1 MSQELIPHR
10 AAPGTE
16 VSAPFALSEDQQKA
30 FEDFVGFM
38 LDPLAYVFVLSGYSG
53 TGKSTLVKWL
63 IDKLPSIQRTARLI
77 DPTARDWD
85 VQLTA
90 TTNQAADALSQLSGM
105 DVRTIHSFLGLRVD
119 TNYRTNETSLI
130 PRDRNDIKEGY
141 LLFVDE
147 ASYADT
153 LLMQM
158 IFQLTNKTKIIFM
171 GDKAQLLQ
179 VKSVNAPVFAAGFPG
194 AHLSQV
200 MRQAEGNPI
209 TTMATAFR
217 NTVETGEWGQFEP
230 DNHHIQ
236 WLTREHFED
245 QIKAEFL
252 RPDWSCKDSKVLAWT
267 NKTVIAYN
275 QAIRDLVQGDPE
287 LKVGDFAVCNK
298 FMKSGAHSIKT
309 DQLVLVTKIDPD
321 TQEHDVW
328 GNYIEVDHRSTFF
341 MPKSLEQRKALI
353 KYAKDSEDF
362 QLVAHIDN
370 HWIDLRAA
378 FACTINKS
386 QGSTYDTVFIDL
398 DDIRKCN
405 NGNTIARMLYVAVS
419 RARYFVKFCGDLA

>member
-1 MSQELIPHR
+1 MTDNI
-10 AAPGTE
+10 
-16 VSAPFALSEDQQKA
+16 VLSEDQQKA

-38 LDPLAYVFVLSGYSG
+38 LDPLSFVFVLSGYSG
-53 TGKSTLVKWL
+53 TGKSTLVHYL
-63 IDKLPSIQRTARLI
+63 IDHLPQIQKTARLI
-77 DPTARDWD
+77 DPTSRDWD

-119 TNYRTNETSLI
+119 TNYRTNETTLI
-130 PRDRNDIKEGY
+130 PRDRGDVKEGY

-153 LLMQM
+153 QLVQL
-158 IFQLTNKTKIIFM
+158 IFQQTNKCKIIFM

-194 AHLSQV
+194 AHLSKV

-209 TTMATAFR
+209 TEWATAMR
-217 NTVETGEWGQFEP
+217 ETVETGVWPQLTP
-230 DNHHIQ
+230 DGHHVQ

-245 QIKAEFL
+245 KIRAEFT

-267 NKTVIAYN
+267 NKTVIWYN
-275 QAIRDLVQGDPE
+275 QGIRDVAQGDPE

-309 DQLVLVTKIDPD
+309 DQLVLISKVDED
-321 TQEHDVW
+321 TLEHDVL
-328 GNYIEVDHRSTFF
+328 GNYIEVDHRSRFF
-341 MPKSLEQRKALI
+341 MPKRLEDRKALI
-353 KYAKDSEDF
+353 KYAKDNDDF

-370 HWIDLRAA
+370 YWIDLRSA
-378 FACTINKS
+378 FACTINKA
-386 QGSTYDTVFIDL
+386 QGSTYDSVFIDL
-398 DDIRKCN
+398 DDVGKCN
-405 NGNTIARMLYVAVS
+405 NGNTIARMLYVGIS
-419 RARYFVKFCGDLA
+419 RARHHVYMTGDLT